1 MFIDR
6 KEVLHMN
13 KNDVINYL
21 KELPKEELMVLK
33 NYIYEKMGE
42 DNNSGKKFMLTRAW
56 IGNREFG
63 PSIRKTATTSFSDMF
78 DALFEEET

>member
-1 MFIDR
+1 MFADR
-6 KEVLHMN
+6 KEVLRMN

-21 KELPKEELMVLK
+21 KELPKDELVALK
-33 NYIYEKMGE
+33 NYIHEKMGE
-42 DNNSGKKFMLTRAW
+42 DDNSGKKFMITRAW

-63 PSIRKTATTSFSDMF
+63 PSIRKTTTTSFSDMF